1 MDKACFDGRIPK
13 FFGNAFPPSFAPS
26 PGFKALRQRCQSRA
40 SQNSVL
46 TNCRSDLAN
55 DTTTPSHPCS
65 ALLRKGHDL
74 CELLQIAFPT
84 ARGSLTGMPEKT
96 HLELCLKK
104 QIPIGGSSAQATHK
118 QDELGTM
125 GLGVRLPLLRLEELS
140 LEGGGLIRRQVIPE
154 HVSQLGESDATEPS
168 RHVAP

>member
-1 MDKACFDGRIPK
+1 MRS
-13 FFGNAFPPSFAPS
+13 PPRLP
-26 PGFKALRQRCQSRA
+26 LRRA
-40 SQNSVL
+40 SKRCASGVSPEPAKIPCLPIFVL
-46 TNCRSDLAN
+46 ISP
-55 DTTTPSHPCS
+55 TTLPPLHTPCS

>member
-1 MDKACFDGRIPK
+1 MRYA
-13 FFGNAFPPSFAPS
+13 FFPGQAQPLGLMPSIS
-26 PGFKALRQRCQSRA
+26 S
-40 SQNSVL
+40 
-46 TNCRSDLAN
+46 
-55 DTTTPSHPCS
+55 
-65 ALLRKGHDL
+65 
-74 CELLQIAFPT
+74 
-84 ARGSLTGMPEKT
+84 
-96 HLELCLKK
+96 
-104 QIPIGGSSAQATHK
+104 SSAQATHK